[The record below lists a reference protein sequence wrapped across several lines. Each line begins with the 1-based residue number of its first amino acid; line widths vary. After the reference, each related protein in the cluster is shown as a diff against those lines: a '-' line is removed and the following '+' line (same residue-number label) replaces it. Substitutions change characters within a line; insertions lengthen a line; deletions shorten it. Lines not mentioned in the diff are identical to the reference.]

1 MQYFCLTHPLLC
13 KEGLGEVEYSCLN
26 SIENMNKKFVTLYRH
41 IIEQE
46 RKYPEA
52 TGQLSDLLADIA
64 LACKLISLEV
74 NRAGLI
80 DILGFTGEENV
91 HGEQVKKLDEFAHE
105 TLVRAMEVSGHLC
118 AIASEESEDFI
129 PVSEKYMGERPMSK
143 YICHFDPLDGSSN
156 IDANI
161 SIGTIFS
168 IYKRISKSGPGT
180 LEDCLQIG
188 LKQVAAG
195 YIIYG
200 SSTIMIYTTG
210 QGVHGFTLDPTVG
223 EFLLF
228 YENIK
233 IPKKSKTYSI
243 NEGNYRKWN
252 PNLQKYIDDLKSDNK
267 EKNRPYT
274 SRYVGSLVADF
285 HRNLLYGGI
294 FMYPADSKNVNGK
307 LRLLYEANPLAFIV
321 EQAGGR
327 ASNGKQRI
335 LEVQPQDLHQR
346 TPLFI
351 GSDEDVKEAEKYLSG
366 NKITIKND
374 FLLSLK

>member
-1 MQYFCLTHPLLC
+1 
-13 KEGLGEVEYSCLN
+13 
-26 SIENMNKKFVTLYRH
+26 MNKKFVTLYRH
-41 IIEQE
+41 IIEEE
-46 RKYPEA
+46 RKYPNA

-80 DILGFTGEENV
+80 DILGFTGTENI
-91 HGEQVKKLDEFAHE
+91 HGEVVKKLDVFAHDTLTGMME
-105 TLVRAMEVSGHLC
+105 TSGHLC
-118 AIASEESEDFI
+118 AIASEESENFI
-129 PVSEKYMGERPMSK
+129 PVGEKFMGERPMSK

-168 IYKRISKSGPGT
+168 IYRRTSKSGPGT
-180 LEDCLQIG
+180 LQDCLQKG
-188 LKQVAAG
+188 TQQVAAG
-195 YIIYG
+195 YVIYG
-200 SSTIMIYTTG
+200 SSTILVYTTG

-228 YENIK
+228 YENI
-233 IPKKSKTYSI
+233 ITPKRSKTYSV
-243 NEGNYRKWN
+243 NEGNYSKWDK
-252 PNLQKYIDDLKSDNK
+252 NLQRYIDELKSDDK
-267 EKNRPYT
+267 TKGRPY
-274 SRYVGSLVADF
+274 SARYVGSLVADF

-294 FMYPADSKNVNGK
+294 FMYPADSKNKNGK
-307 LRLLYEANPLAFIV
+307 LRLLYEANPLALII

-335 LEVQPQDLHQR
+335 LEIEPKDLHQR

-351 GSDEDVKEAEKYLSG
+351 GSEEDVKEAEKQIL
-366 NKITIKND
+366 IT
-374 FLLSLK
+374 S

>member
-1 MQYFCLTHPLLC
+1 
-13 KEGLGEVEYSCLN
+13 
-26 SIENMNKKFVTLYRH
+26 MNKKFITLYRH

-52 TGQLSDLLADIA
+52 TGELSDLLADIA

-80 DILGFTGEENV
+80 DILGFAGTENV
-91 HGEQVKKLDEFAHE
+91 HGEEVKKLDEFAHE
-105 TLVRAMEVSGHLC
+105 TLVRAMEASGHLC
-118 AIASEESEDFI
+118 AIASEESENFI
-129 PVSEKYMGERPMSK
+129 PVSEKYMGIRPLNR

-168 IYKRISKSGPGT
+168 IYKRISQSGPGT
-180 LEDCLQIG
+180 LGDCLQKG
-188 LKQVAAG
+188 VNQVAAG
-195 YIIYG
+195 YVIYG
-200 SSTIMIYTTG
+200 SSTILVYTTG
-210 QGVHGFTLDPTVG
+210 EGVHGFTLDPTVG
-223 EFLLF
+223 EFILY

-233 IPKKSKTYSI
+233 IPKISKTYSI
-243 NEGNYRKWN
+243 NEGNYRRWDPK
-252 PNLQKYIDDLKSDNK
+252 LQVFIKDLKTENEAK
-267 EKNRPYT
+267 GRPYS

-294 FMYPADSKNVNGK
+294 FIYPSDKKNVNGK
-307 LRLLYEANPLAFIV
+307 LRLLYEANPLAFII

-327 ASNGKQRI
+327 ASDGKERI
-335 LEVQPQDLHQR
+335 LDIIPKNLHQR

-351 GSDEDVKEAEKYLSG
+351 GSENDVLEVESYLAKSNEELG
-366 NKITIKND
+366 IISN
-374 FLLSLK
+374 